1 MTAGDYVQLSYK
13 ELECYTDSFSER
25 SYLGHFQFGK
35 LYHGKINCL
44 GWTQH
49 VLVKIWEVPEIYN
62 YFDGDNELRLI
73 DELILLSHEKLTTHP
88 GMVKLYGYC
97 LEGDHLGVVYDFKP
111 FDSVYNLIPKVRN
124 LDAAHLVLDED
135 YNPKICD
142 FGLITG
148 GVFPNRTIFKHHHVI
163 GCYGYIDSCAFYAGD
178 FSDKIDVFGFG
189 AILLSL
195 IMKRVYTE
203 EERLR
208 SAPFVFKLAL
218 NEYEEYEYGSES
230 ETEVNRPKFSVVHQ
244 SLAAEPGY
252 CPDDGHKLS
261 MMGVE
266 CVIGLGSE
274 RPNMKQILNS
284 MLKLNVVKEHADYL
298 GVNDAIRSCE
308 NSP

>member
-1 MTAGDYVQLSYK
+1 
-13 ELECYTDSFSER
+13 
-25 SYLGHFQFGK
+25 
-35 LYHGKINCL
+35 
-44 GWTQH
+44 
-49 VLVKIWEVPEIYN
+49 
-62 YFDGDNELRLI
+62 
-73 DELILLSHEKLTTHP
+73 
-88 GMVKLYGYC
+88 MVKLCGYC
-97 LEGDHLGVVYDFKP
+97 LEGDHLVVYDFKS
-111 FDSVYNLIPKVRN
+111 FDSIYNLIPKDGFTWLQRIRVAMRFAILLKFLHTRKSSFYKPFIVRN
-124 LDAAHLVLDED
+124 LNVTHLVLDED

-148 GVFPNRTIFKHHHVI
+148 GVFPDRTIFKHHHVI

-195 IMKRVYTE
+195 ITKRVYTE

-244 SLAAEPGY
+244 SLAGEPGY

-261 MMGVE
+261 MIGVE
-266 CVIGLGSE
+266 CVIGLGSK
-274 RPNMKQILNS
+274 RPNMKQILNICS
-284 MLKLNVVKEHADYL
+284 NLMSSRNMPTILE
-298 GVNDAIRSCE
+298 
-308 NSP
+308 